1 MIIPNKVESIGSEA
15 FSDCTQ
21 LENIIINNPTV
32 YFGLDIFEN
41 DYLLKMYC
49 FKKSTAEEYANTYGI
64 DYDSSLGIYSD
75 KINIT
80 EQPDDIFAEKC
91 KQATWKVTA
100 SGIFTSSIYDAPS
113 NILSGILFIFPVILI
128 FSNYNNYQ
136 KQNLLHV
143 LTKGF

>member
-32 YFGLDIFEN
+32 YFGLDIFGN

-49 FKKSTAEEYANTYGI
+49 FKNSTAEEYANTYGI

-80 EQPDDIFAEKC
+80 EQPDDIFAEKG

-100 SGIFTSSIYDAPS
+100 
-113 NILSGILFIFPVILI
+113 
-128 FSNYNNYQ
+128 
-136 KQNLLHV
+136 
-143 LTKGF
+143 

>member
-49 FKKSTAEEYANTYGI
+49 FKKSTA
-64 DYDSSLGIYSD
+64 
-75 KINIT
+75 
-80 EQPDDIFAEKC
+80 
-91 KQATWKVTA
+91 
-100 SGIFTSSIYDAPS
+100 
-113 NILSGILFIFPVILI
+113 
-128 FSNYNNYQ
+128 
-136 KQNLLHV
+136 
-143 LTKGF
+143 